1 VSQTLPQ
8 DGAPTEPAIAPD
20 TVSVTVTASRV
31 ELAERQ
37 IHEQEQQRLFG
48 VLPNFFV
55 TYDPDA
61 VPLTAGQKFELA
73 RKARLDPVQFLV
85 AGVVA
90 GVQQAR
96 DDYSGF
102 GQGWEGYA
110 KRYGAA
116 YATVLTRSLITQALL
131 PSLFRQDP
139 RYFFK
144 GTGSTASR
152 IGYALSRAVVRKG
165 DNGRWQP
172 NYAGIVGGLA
182 SGALSNLYY
191 PAEDR
196 KGVRLTLENA
206 AIGIGGSAAGHLAQE
221 FLFRRL
227 TSHSRRAA
235 GGPVPRPHEP

>member
-1 VSQTLPQ
+1 MSQTSSQ
-8 DGAPTEPAIAPD
+8 DGVSTEPAIAPD
-20 TVSVTVTASRV
+20 TLSVTVTASRV

-48 VLPNFFV
+48 VLPNFFI

-61 VPLTAGQKFELA
+61 VPLTARQKFQLA
-73 RKARLDPVQFLV
+73 RKARLDPVQFVV
-85 AGVVA
+85 AGAIA

-102 GQGWEGYA
+102 GRGWDGYA

-116 YATVLTRSLITQALL
+116 YANVLTRSLITQALL

-152 IGYALSRAVVRKG
+152 VGYAISRAVVRKG
-165 DNGRWQP
+165 DNGHWQP
-172 NYAGIVGGLA
+172 NYAGILGSLA
-182 SGALSNLYY
+182 SGGLSNLYY

-206 AIGIGGSAAGHLAQE
+206 AIGIGGSAIGHLAQE

-235 GGPVPRPHEP
+235 GGPVRQPRVP